1 MADVDEFLASVL
13 PVTTVSRREAGEWN
27 VVHRHIDPLP
37 GSASARAQ
45 LDRMI
50 DERT

>member
-13 PVTTVSRREAGEWN
+13 RVTTASRREAGEWN
-27 VVHRHIDPLP
+27 DVHRHADPLP
-37 GSASARAQ
+37 GSASPRAQ